1 MNSKKDRGKMKIK
14 RIVSL
19 LVSLNSAFTMSI
31 FTVSKCSALDMTH
44 DYYEELELLENK
56 LVYKPCWGHE
66 EDECEKYLF
75 RYEQV
80 PALIERLKE
89 LIKENNYKNTKE
101 VVQKIGIGATGLAG
115 AGLGLYFCPLPT
127 IAATMIATLGLST
140 TCAVHKE
147 IIEPSHEAVAIMVTP
162 GLLTGIKIAV
172 TAFLAK
178 QIKKMINWISGD
190 KPKSNVDRGLV
201 GNALNV
207 LCGDATKE
215 NQNYGVLE
223 GIRVLTFGNV
233 TNKSNVKKIKKH
245 ELYSRLL
252 KDLYA
257 QIKNGDFKGNDII
270 VLSTDFTDLDN
281 VKGAVGFSKTNIDL
295 NYNELLEKYFKNI

>member
-1 MNSKKDRGKMKIK
+1 MKAK
-14 RIVSL
+14 RIMSL
-19 LVSLNSAFTMSI
+19 LVSLSFIFTMPI

-56 LVYKPCWGHE
+56 LVYRPCWRHE

-80 PALIERLKE
+80 PVLIERFKE

-127 IAATMIATLGLST
+127 IAATMITMLGLST

-147 IIEPSHEAVAIMVTP
+147 IIEPSGEAIGIIVAP
-162 GLLTGIKIAV
+162 GKKGAIACAV
-172 TAFLAK
+172 SFLAK
-178 QIKKMINWISGD
+178 QVIKLKNWVFGD
-190 KPKSNVDRGLV
+190 KPIGNVDRGLV
-201 GNALNV
+201 GNTLNV
-207 LCGDATKE
+207 LCGDAMKE

-223 GIRVLTFGNV
+223 GIRTLTFGNI
-233 TNKSNVKKIKKH
+233 TNKSDLRKIKKH

-281 VKGAVGFSKTNIDL
+281 VKGAIGFSKTNIDL
-295 NYNELLEKYFKNI
+295 NYDEPLEKYFRNI

>member
-1 MNSKKDRGKMKIK
+1 MKTK
-14 RIVSL
+14 RIMSL
-19 LVSLNSAFTMSI
+19 LVSISFIFAIPMFTMSN
-31 FTVSKCSALDMTH
+31 CSALDMTH
-44 DYYEELELLENK
+44 DYYEERKLLNNRM
-56 LVYKPCWGHE
+56 VYLTCKGHE
-66 EDECEKYLF
+66 NDECEKYLF
-75 RYEQV
+75 RYEQA
-80 PALIERLKE
+80 PALIERFKE

-127 IAATMIATLGLST
+127 IAATMITMLGLST

-147 IIEPSHEAVAIMVTP
+147 IIEPSHEAIAIMVTP

-190 KPKSNVDRGLV
+190 KPIGNADRGLV
-201 GNALNV
+201 GNTLNI

-215 NQNYGVLE
+215 NQNYGMLE
-223 GIRVLTFGNV
+223 GIRTLTFGNI
-233 TNKSNVKKIKKH
+233 TNKSDLKKIKKH

-257 QIKNGDFKGNDII
+257 QIKNGDFKDNNII
-270 VLSTDFTDLDN
+270 VLSTDLTDLDN
-281 VKGAVGFSKTNIDL
+281 VQGKIKFSKTKKNIK
-295 NYNELLEKYFKNI
+295 YNEPLETYFEGI

>member
-1 MNSKKDRGKMKIK
+1 MKAK
-14 RIVSL
+14 RIMSL
-19 LVSLNSAFTMSI
+19 LVSLSFIFTMPI

-75 RYEQV
+75 RYEQA
-80 PALIERLKE
+80 PALIERFKE

-127 IAATMIATLGLST
+127 IAATMTTMLGLST

-147 IIEPSHEAVAIMVTP
+147 IIEPSHEAIAIMVTP
-162 GLLTGIKIAV
+162 GVLTGIKIAV

-190 KPKSNVDRGLV
+190 KPIGNADRGLV
-201 GNALNV
+201 GNTLNI

-215 NQNYGVLE
+215 NQNYGMLE
-223 GIRVLTFGNV
+223 GIRTLTFGNI
-233 TNKSNVKKIKKH
+233 TNKSDLKKIKKH

-281 VKGAVGFSKTNIDL
+281 VKGAIGFSKTNIDL
-295 NYNELLEKYFKNI
+295 NYDEPVKNYFKNIQE

>member
-1 MNSKKDRGKMKIK
+1 MKTK
-14 RIVSL
+14 RIMSL
-19 LVSLNSAFTMSI
+19 LVSISFIFAMPMFTMSN
-31 FTVSKCSALDMTH
+31 CSALDMTH
-44 DYYEELELLENK
+44 DYYEERKLLNNRM
-56 LVYKPCWGHE
+56 VYLTCKGHE
-66 EDECEKYLF
+66 NDECEKYLF
-75 RYEQV
+75 RYEQA
-80 PALIERLKE
+80 PALIERFKE

-127 IAATMIATLGLST
+127 IAATMITMLGLST

-147 IIEPSHEAVAIMVTP
+147 IIEPSHEAIAIMVTP

-190 KPKSNVDRGLV
+190 KPIGNADRGLV
-201 GNALNV
+201 GNTLNI

-215 NQNYGVLE
+215 NQNYGMLE
-223 GIRVLTFGNV
+223 GIRTLTFGNI
-233 TNKSNVKKIKKH
+233 TNKSDLKKIKKH

-257 QIKNGDFKGNDII
+257 QIKNGDFKDNNII
-270 VLSTDFTDLDN
+270 VLSTDLTDLDN
-281 VKGAVGFSKTNIDL
+281 VQGKIKFSKTKKNIK
-295 NYNELLEKYFKNI
+295 YNEPLETYFEGI

>member
-1 MNSKKDRGKMKIK
+1 MKTK
-14 RIVSL
+14 RIMSL
-19 LVSLNSAFTMSI
+19 LVSISFIFAMPMFTMSN
-31 FTVSKCSALDMTH
+31 CSALDMTH
-44 DYYEELELLENK
+44 DYYEERKLLNNRM
-56 LVYKPCWGHE
+56 VYLTCKGHE
-66 EDECEKYLF
+66 NDECEKYLF
-75 RYEQV
+75 RYEQA
-80 PALIERLKE
+80 PALIERFKE

-127 IAATMIATLGLST
+127 IAATMITMLGLST

-147 IIEPSHEAVAIMVTP
+147 IIEPSHEAIAIMVTP
-162 GLLTGIKIAV
+162 GVLTGIKIAV

-190 KPKSNVDRGLV
+190 KPIGNADRGLV
-201 GNALNV
+201 GNTLNI

-215 NQNYGVLE
+215 NQNYGMLE
-223 GIRVLTFGNV
+223 GIRTLTFGNI
-233 TNKSNVKKIKKH
+233 TNKSDLKKIKKH

-257 QIKNGDFKGNDII
+257 QIKNGDFKDNNII
-270 VLSTDFTDLDN
+270 VLSTDLTDLDN
-281 VKGAVGFSKTNIDL
+281 VQGKIKFSKTKKNIK
-295 NYNELLEKYFKNI
+295 YNEPLETYFEGI

>member
-1 MNSKKDRGKMKIK
+1 MKTK
-14 RIVSL
+14 RMISL
-19 LVSLNSAFTMSI
+19 LVSISFIFTMPI

-44 DYYEELELLENK
+44 DYYEERKLLSNRM
-56 LVYKPCWGHE
+56 VYLTCKGHE
-66 EDECEKYLF
+66 DDECEKYLF

-80 PALIERLKE
+80 PALIKRFKE

-127 IAATMIATLGLST
+127 IAATMITALGLSM

-147 IIEPSHEAVAIMVTP
+147 IIESSGEAIGIIVAP
-162 GLLTGIKIAV
+162 GKKGAIACAV
-172 TAFLAK
+172 SFLAK
-178 QIKKMINWISGD
+178 QVIKLKNWVFGD
-190 KPKSNVDRGLV
+190 KPIVNADRGLV
-201 GNALNV
+201 GNTLNI

-215 NQNYGVLE
+215 NQNYGMLE
-223 GIRVLTFGNV
+223 GIRTLTFGNI
-233 TNKSNVKKIKKH
+233 TNKSDLKKIKKH

-281 VKGAVGFSKTNIDL
+281 VKGAIGFSKTNIDL
-295 NYNELLEKYFKNI
+295 NYDEPLEKYFKNI

>member
-1 MNSKKDRGKMKIK
+1 MKVK
-14 RIVSL
+14 RIMSL
-19 LVSLNSAFTMSI
+19 LVSLSFIFTMPI
-31 FTVSKCSALDMTH
+31 LTVSKCSALDMTH

-56 LVYKPCWGHE
+56 LVYKPCWGQE

-80 PALIERLKE
+80 PVLIERFKE
-89 LIKENNYKNTKE
+89 LIKKNNYKNTKE
-101 VVQKIGIGATGLAG
+101 AVQKIGIGATGLAG
-115 AGLGLYFCPLPT
+115 VGIGLYFCPLST
-127 IAATMIATLGLST
+127 IAAAMITTLGLST

-147 IIEPSHEAVAIMVTP
+147 IIEPSGEAIGIIVAP
-162 GLLTGIKIAV
+162 GKKGAIACAV
-172 TAFLAK
+172 SFLAK
-178 QIKKMINWISGD
+178 QVIKLKNWVFGD
-190 KPKSNVDRGLV
+190 KPIVNADRGLV
-201 GNALNV
+201 GNTLNV

-223 GIRVLTFGNV
+223 GIRALTFGNI
-233 TNKSNVKKIKKH
+233 TNKSDLKKIKKH

-281 VKGAVGFSKTNIDL
+281 VKGAIGFSKTNIDL
-295 NYNELLEKYFKNI
+295 NYDEPLEKYFKNI

>member
-1 MNSKKDRGKMKIK
+1 MKAK
-14 RIVSL
+14 RIMSL
-19 LVSLNSAFTMSI
+19 LVSLSFIFTMPI

-75 RYEQV
+75 RYEQAPV
-80 PALIERLKE
+80 LIERFKE

-101 VVQKIGIGATGLAG
+101 VVQKIGIGATGLAS
-115 AGLGLYFCPLPT
+115 AGIGLYFCPLPT
-127 IAATMIATLGLST
+127 IAATMITMLGLSM

-147 IIEPSHEAVAIMVTP
+147 IIEPSGEAIGIIVAP
-162 GLLTGIKIAV
+162 GKKGAIACAV
-172 TAFLAK
+172 SFLAK
-178 QIKKMINWISGD
+178 QVIKLKNWIFGD
-190 KPKSNVDRGLV
+190 KPIVNADRGLV
-201 GNALNV
+201 GNTLNV

-223 GIRVLTFGNV
+223 GIRALTFGNI
-233 TNKSNVKKIKKH
+233 TNKSDLKKIKKH

-281 VKGAVGFSKTNIDL
+281 VKGAIGFSKTNIDL
-295 NYNELLEKYFKNI
+295 NYDEPLEKYFKNI